1 MELELP
7 GNVVGAASI
16 SHIYSG
22 IASCCLQ
29 VRGHGLFTVAL
40 HYSGWDNWPSHSIYN
55 VVCTTTTSQKS
66 ALTSSIGVDRSSTSL
81 HILNRRIYIYRRFAL
96 KQTIDI
102 DEWRRVLVNNLP
114 RPMHEHAW
122 SFSCLRNAHGG
133 QYLIRLWIRY
143 LNSIFQF
150 EQSSIDRIC
159 FDACLPCSA
168 HQTKLRPS
176 GQSASRCRL
185 RRAAGGQSDRCLGFS
200 YVYFYL
206 YLLYKTFDSSSY
218 VPHTYSQPREM
229 VPMQLPCMIQ
239 FM

>member
-29 VRGHGLFTVAL
+29 VRGHGLFTIAL
-40 HYSGWDNWPSHSIYN
+40 HYSGWDNWPSHASICSVSFSRYYCASSIYN

-133 QYLIRLWIRY
+133 SGIQIQYFS
-143 LNSIFQF
+143 LNSRRSI
-150 EQSSIDRIC
+150 ESVLMPVCRAVHIKQSSV
-159 FDACLPCSA
+159 
-168 HQTKLRPS
+168 HQ
-176 GQSASRCRL
+176 
-185 RRAAGGQSDRCLGFS
+185 
-200 YVYFYL
+200 V
-206 YLLYKTFDSSSY
+206 
-218 VPHTYSQPREM
+218 SQPVVAGCGARPADNRTGVWVSVM
-229 VPMQLPCMIQ
+229 FTFTFIYYI
-239 FM
+239 